1 MQKEFTINVPDELWV
16 DSWENNSTATYT
28 YDGPETLY
36 VRLRNE
42 NDICEVS
49 GDALTPSESREFV
62 VTVNANN
69 YPERAKL
76 LQEWFLGV
84 LTEDIHENVTNPDG
98 SVYAKITNPNLREY
112 YSLSYFPVAADTDSE
127 LGFQLVPNYKDTKT
141 ALLVEAERRRDYVQ
155 KYLDVYDFDG
165 DLGIAANNF
174 MTAINNN
181 ITELTGQYPW
191 KYINPPAVTIAKIP
205 LSLSTALSGLSLD
218 IGE

>member
-1 MQKEFTINVPDELWV
+1 MQREFTINVPDELWV
-16 DSWENNSTATYT
+16 DSWENNLTATYT

-36 VRLRNE
+36 VRLRDE

-49 GDALTPSESREFV
+49 ADTLTPGTNEIV

-76 LQEWFLGV
+76 LQEWFLGTI
-84 LTEDIHENVTNPDG
+84 TEDIFENVTNPDG

-112 YSLSYFPVAADTDSE
+112 YSLSYLPVANDTDSE

-141 ALLVEAERRRDYVQ
+141 ELLIEAERRRDYVQ
-155 KYLDVYDFDG
+155 KYLDVYDLDG
-165 DLGIAANNF
+165 DVGTAANNF
-174 MTAINNN
+174 MTAINSN

-191 KYINPPAVTIAKIP
+191 KYVNPPAVTIAKIP
-205 LSLSTALSGLSLD
+205 LSLSTALSGLSLN